1 MPAYKDKKGN
11 SWYAKFNYK
20 NWKGETKFTTKRGF
34 PTKRA
39 AVEYERE
46 FKLHIAGDLDMNF
59 EEFVKLY
66 REDLYP
72 RIRVS
77 TAATKDH
84 IINTKLIPYFKNFK
98 VTEIK
103 AKDIVKWQNELLSYR
118 NPETGKPYMKT
129 YLKTV
134 HNQMN
139 AIMNFAVKYYD
150 LKDNPV
156 EKAGSIGISN
166 AEEMKFWVL
175 DEYLQFSEA
184 MMEEPF
190 FYYCFEVLYW
200 CGLRE
205 GELLALTY
213 DDFDFVNKTI
223 SITKTYQIVNKEEV
237 IGPTKTPKGTR
248 VIRMPDKLCEEMK
261 DYFEMCYDSD
271 NSRAFP
277 TSKSVLTRAMERG
290 AKRAGVKRIR
300 IHDLRHSHISLLI
313 NLGFSAVDIAK
324 RVGHESITITL
335 RYAHMFPS
343 AQDKMMNNGSLGT
356 VVSLDQ
362 SYVEVLFDNNW
373 KVCFGKRNFTVDR
386 RDIPGKTTDVWQI
399 PIRPAYAITIHKSQG
414 QTFQY
419 VNIDGTRCWAPGQL
433 YVAVSR
439 ARKIEGIHFLTPI
452 KHCNIKTDPAV
463 IRFYEQL

>member
-1 MPAYKDKKGN
+1 MVFPLR
-11 SWYAKFNYK
+11 
-20 NWKGETKFTTKRGF
+20 KGEIICQLIKTKRGILGTRNSIIKTGKGKQNFTTKTWGF

-205 GELLALTY
+205 GELLALLMM
-213 DDFDFVNKTI
+213 I
-223 SITKTYQIVNKEEV
+223 
-237 IGPTKTPKGTR
+237 
-248 VIRMPDKLCEEMK
+248 
-261 DYFEMCYDSD
+261 
-271 NSRAFP
+271 
-277 TSKSVLTRAMERG
+277 
-290 AKRAGVKRIR
+290 
-300 IHDLRHSHISLLI
+300 LI
-313 NLGFSAVDIAK
+313 L
-324 RVGHESITITL
+324 
-335 RYAHMFPS
+335 
-343 AQDKMMNNGSLGT
+343 
-356 VVSLDQ
+356 
-362 SYVEVLFDNNW
+362 
-373 KVCFGKRNFTVDR
+373 
-386 RDIPGKTTDVWQI
+386 
-399 PIRPAYAITIHKSQG
+399 
-414 QTFQY
+414 
-419 VNIDGTRCWAPGQL
+419 
-433 YVAVSR
+433 
-439 ARKIEGIHFLTPI
+439 
-452 KHCNIKTDPAV
+452 
-463 IRFYEQL
+463 

>member
-139 AIMNFAVKYYD
+139 AIMNFAVKY
-150 LKDNPV
+150 
-156 EKAGSIGISN
+156 
-166 AEEMKFWVL
+166 
-175 DEYLQFSEA
+175 
-184 MMEEPF
+184 
-190 FYYCFEVLYW
+190 
-200 CGLRE
+200 
-205 GELLALTY
+205 
-213 DDFDFVNKTI
+213 
-223 SITKTYQIVNKEEV
+223 
-237 IGPTKTPKGTR
+237 
-248 VIRMPDKLCEEMK
+248 
-261 DYFEMCYDSD
+261 
-271 NSRAFP
+271 
-277 TSKSVLTRAMERG
+277 
-290 AKRAGVKRIR
+290 
-300 IHDLRHSHISLLI
+300 
-313 NLGFSAVDIAK
+313 
-324 RVGHESITITL
+324 
-335 RYAHMFPS
+335 
-343 AQDKMMNNGSLGT
+343 
-356 VVSLDQ
+356 
-362 SYVEVLFDNNW
+362 
-373 KVCFGKRNFTVDR
+373 
-386 RDIPGKTTDVWQI
+386 
-399 PIRPAYAITIHKSQG
+399 
-414 QTFQY
+414 
-419 VNIDGTRCWAPGQL
+419 
-433 YVAVSR
+433 
-439 ARKIEGIHFLTPI
+439 
-452 KHCNIKTDPAV
+452 
-463 IRFYEQL
+463 